1 MQTTPPISQ
10 RLENLTPHPLVLL
23 CVTGTQRVPQ
33 SGNIARV
40 RHEQVPLDS
49 VDGIPVYTT
58 AYKDIEGLPEP
69 VEGVTYI
76 VSSLIQHALKQAG
89 INRPDVLSP
98 GTGPNDSSVKENG
111 RIVAVTRLVRIQ

>member
-58 AYKDIEGLPEP
+58 EYKDIEGLPEP

-98 GTGPNDSSVKENG
+98 GTGPNDSAVKEQG
-111 RIVAVTRLVRIQ
+111 KIVAVTRLVKIQ

>member
-69 VEGVTYI
+69 KEGVTYI
-76 VSSLIQHALKQAG
+76 VSSLIQHALKQHG
-89 INRPDVLSP
+89 IDRPDVLSP
-98 GTGPNDSSVKENG
+98 GTGPNDSAVKENN
-111 RIVAVTRLVRIQ
+111 RIVAVTRLVKIQ

>member
-1 MQTTPPISQ
+1 MQLQT
-10 RLENLTPHPLVLL
+10 LMNLTPHPLVLL

-49 VDGIPVYTT
+49 VGGIPVYTT